1 MLYHLFLPLRDV
13 ISGANLFRYLTFRS
27 AMAAVFALLI
37 SFVVGP
43 WMIRTLRKHQIG
55 EEIRTDGPKT
65 HLSKAG
71 TPTMGGLM
79 VLVAVAVPT
88 LLFAN
93 LTNFYVLL
101 TLLAFLW
108 MGAVGFL
115 DDYLKAVRKTK
126 KGLVARYKLLGQ
138 FGIGALIAAFIMIY
152 PELFGHNFAAQ
163 STLTTLPFLKN
174 VMFNFG
180 ILYPIIVLLVV
191 TGTSNGVNLTDG
203 LDGLAIGVT
212 SIAAAAFAAISYVT
226 GNVKFAEYLNIIYLE
241 GAGELTIFCAAVL
254 GAGLGF
260 LWYNGYPAQVFMGDT
275 GALALGAGLGTMA
288 ILLKKEFFLVVI
300 GGIFVIEAVSVIIQR
315 LYFKYTKKRYG
326 TGQRVFLMAPLHHHF
341 EQLGW
346 HESKVVVRFWIVQVL
361 LVLVSLTMFKVR

>member
-1 MLYHLFLPLRDV
+1 MFYHLFLPLRDV
-13 ISGANLFRYLTFRS
+13 VSGANLFRYITFRS
-27 AMAAVFALLI
+27 AMAALFALLI
-37 SFVVGP
+37 SFIVGP
-43 WMIRTLRKHQIG
+43 WMIRKLREHQIG
-55 EEIRTDGPKT
+55 EEIRKDGPKS
-65 HLSKAG
+65 HQSKAG

-108 MGAVGFL
+108 AGAIGFF

-126 KGLVARYKLLGQ
+126 RGLVARYKLFGQ
-138 FGIGALIAAFIMIY
+138 FSLGALIATFVLCY
-152 PELFGHNFAAQ
+152 PYLFGHGFAANV
-163 STLTTLPFLKN
+163 TTTTMPFLKN

-180 ILYPIIVLLVV
+180 IFYPLMVLIVV

-212 SIAAAAFAAISYVT
+212 SIAAAAFAAMSYVS
-226 GNVKFAEYLNIIYLE
+226 GNVRFAAYLNIVYLD
-241 GAGELTIFCAAVL
+241 GAGELTIFCAALL

-260 LWYNGYPAQVFMGDT
+260 LWFNGYPAQVFMGDT
-275 GALALGAGLGTMA
+275 GALALGAALGTMA
-288 ILLKKEFFLVVI
+288 ILLKKEFFLIVI
-300 GGIFVIEAVSVIIQR
+300 GGIFVLEALSVIIQR
-315 LYFKYTKKRYG
+315 LYFKYTKKKYG
-326 TGQRVFLMAPLHHHF
+326 EGRRVFLMAPLHHHF

>member
-13 ISGANLFRYLTFRS
+13 ISGANLFRYITFRS
-27 AMAAVFALLI
+27 AMAALFALLI
-37 SFVVGP
+37 SFLIGP
-43 WMIRTLRKHQIG
+43 WMIGKLRKYQIG
-55 EEIRTDGPKT
+55 EEIRTDGPQT
-65 HLSKAG
+65 HLAKAG

-79 VLVAVAVPT
+79 ILFAVTVPT

-108 MGAVGFL
+108 MGAVGFF

-126 KGLVARYKLLGQ
+126 KGLVARYKLIGQ
-138 FGIGALIAAFIMIY
+138 FGIGALIALFVLAY
-152 PELFGHNFAAQ
+152 PNLFGLNF
-163 STLTTLPFLKN
+163 SNHVTTTTMPFLKN

-180 ILYPIIVLLVV
+180 VFYPLMVLLVV

-212 SIAAAAFAAISYVT
+212 SIAAAAFATMSYVT
-226 GNVKFAEYLNIIYLE
+226 GNIRFATYLNIIYLD
-241 GAGELTIFCAAVL
+241 GAGELTIFCAALL

-260 LWYNGYPAQVFMGDT
+260 LWFNGYPAQVFMGDT
-275 GALALGAGLGTMA
+275 GALALGAALGTMA
-288 ILLKKEFFLVVI
+288 ILLKKEFFLIVI
-300 GGIFVIEAVSVIIQR
+300 GGIFVVEALSVIIQR
-315 LYFKYTKKRYG
+315 LYFKYTKKKFG
-326 TGQRVFLMAPLHHHF
+326 TGKRVFRMAPLHHHF

>member
-1 MLYHLFLPLRDV
+1 MLYHLLLPLRDL
-13 ISGANLFRYLTFRS
+13 ISGANLIRYITFRS
-27 AMAAVFALLI
+27 AMAALCALLI
-37 SFVVGP
+37 SFLVGP
-43 WMIRTLRKHQIG
+43 WMIRRLRARQIG
-55 EEIRTDGPKT
+55 EEIRSDGPQT

-79 VLVAVAVPT
+79 ILVAVAVPT

-115 DDYLKAVRKTK
+115 DDYLKAVRKKK
-126 KGLVARYKLLGQ
+126 KGLVARYKLFGQISLGVV
-138 FGIGALIAAFIMIY
+138 IALFILLY
-152 PELFGHNFAAQ
+152 PHLFGYNFSQ
-163 STLTTLPFLKN
+163 QVTRTTMPFLKN

-180 ILYPIIVLLVV
+180 VFFPLMVVLVI

-212 SIAAAAFAAISYVT
+212 SIAAAAFAAMSYVS
-226 GNVKFAEYLNIIYLE
+226 GNVKFSAYLNIIYLD
-241 GAGELTIFCAAVL
+241 GAGELTIFCAALL

-260 LWYNGYPAQVFMGDT
+260 LWFNGYPAQVFMGDT
-275 GALALGAGLGTMA
+275 GALALGSALGTMA
-288 ILLKKEFFLVVI
+288 ILLKKEFFLLVI
-300 GGIFVIEAVSVIIQR
+300 GGIFVIEALSVIAQR
-315 LYFKYTKKRYG
+315 VYFKYTKRKYG
-326 TGQRVFLMAPLHHHF
+326 EGRRILLMAPIHHHF

>member
-13 ISGANLFRYLTFRS
+13 VIGANLFRYITFRS
-27 AMAAVFALLI
+27 AAAALLALII

-43 WMIRTLRKHQIG
+43 WMIRKLRLHQIG
-55 EEIRTDGPKT
+55 EEIRTDGPQT
-65 HLSKAG
+65 HLLKAG

-79 VLVAVAVPT
+79 ILVAVTIPT
-88 LLFAN
+88 LLLAN

-108 MGAVGFL
+108 MGAVGFF
-115 DDYLKAVRKTK
+115 DDYLKAVHKTK
-126 KGLVARYKLLGQ
+126 KGLVARYKLIGQLTLG
-138 FGIGALIAAFIMIY
+138 GLIAFFILAY
-152 PELFGHNFAAQ
+152 PSLFGLNFAARV
-163 STLTTLPFLKN
+163 TTTTMPFLKN

-180 ILYPIIVLLVV
+180 VFYPLMVVFII

-212 SIAAAAFAAISYVT
+212 SIAAAAFAVMSYVT
-226 GNVKFAEYLNIIYLE
+226 GNIKFATYLNIVYLD
-241 GAGELTIFCAAVL
+241 GAGELTIVCAALL

-260 LWYNGYPAQVFMGDT
+260 LWFNGFPAQVFMGDT
-275 GALALGAGLGTMA
+275 GALALGAALGTMA

-300 GGIFVIEAVSVIIQR
+300 GGIFVVEALSVIIQR
-315 LYFKYTKKRYG
+315 LYFKYTKRKYG
-326 TGQRVFLMAPLHHHF
+326 VGQRVFRMAPLHHHF
-341 EQLGW
+341 EQIGW